1 MAKYNSDNLTKQKG
15 LSKRAKCG
23 ISIFVISLC
32 LFFFSVTTFV
42 APVHNFLIG
51 TFGLCLY
58 PVLVALMGVGIL
70 LMLKKRYYIA
80 KFYLGII
87 IALYFVIVLFFQIIL
102 TNFNVSFGNYLSNCY
117 NSHNTPGGVVCGV
130 IAYIMFLGLDKIG
143 SILLLAIALVFCVAF
158 VIDHFL
164 KIKEYKSLSDTVLS
178 FPFGFSQKR
187 KEEKANKITKTKKVV
202 KIQKNLETTPF
213 ETNVDLKN
221 EQKKEEKPKITL
233 NAYQQMQENSKKN
246 FFSNLENYQADN
258 DAVAKQIFGE
268 EFINSVQSENKKEEK
283 PKSFTLNELYEE
295 QKEQEQEN
303 NFVFAENNKPSRFVH
318 AEETENFYGD
328 ILNHHENLNY
338 DFENQSS
345 QQKTQSFEEN
355 NVEELHLEDTSS
367 QSSFKNESN
376 NSFEDLTNK
385 QSDEEVDF
393 DLSEMGDIIASEDEM
408 KNTEEDSFNTDFEEN
423 SFKNEKSTEPVP
435 DPVFNI
441 PKEFLKTKEKHDEQ
455 KPAERPQRRPHKPY
469 NKPSLELLTT
479 KSSQILADED
489 VFQEKALVLEETL
502 ESFRIPAKV
511 MGITC
516 GPAVTRYEL
525 QMPTGISVKRISQHA
540 EDIQMRMESRG
551 GVRIETPIPGR
562 SLVGV
567 EIPNA
572 KIATIG
578 LKDILEAPQFYE
590 SKGALT
596 FALGKDI
603 GGDCKVCN
611 LETMPHLLVAGSTGS
626 GKSVCLNVLL
636 ISLLYRLGPDELK
649 LILID
654 PKRVEF
660 VTYNYLP
667 HMLVPKAINDAK
679 EALNALD
686 WVNKEMMRRY
696 DMFSERRVRNFKEYN
711 ASEDVLNGVEDKLP
725 YIVVVIDE
733 LADLMILA
741 GRDLEEKI
749 QRLTQLA
756 RAAGIHLIIATQRP
770 SVDIITGV
778 IKSNLPSRIAFAVTD
793 FASSKTILDK
803 GGAEKLLGKGDMLYA
818 PQDLPEPIRIQ
829 CPFVGTQ
836 EVFEITEYIRQNN
849 EAFFDESISAFISKG
864 ENTNASNSTADTSG
878 NGGWDPLLP
887 QALLDFIQA
896 GGGSVS
902 MLQRK
907 HSIGFSRAGRIVD
920 QMESAGFIS
929 ARDPGKQTRSV
940 LISLEKY
947 NEIFGN
953 DEED

>member
-15 LSKRAKCG
+15 LSTRAKWG
-23 ISIFVISLC
+23 ISVFVISLC

-42 APVHNFLIG
+42 VPVYNFLLG
-51 TFGLCLY
+51 SFGVCLY
-58 PVLVALMGVGIL
+58 PVLVALMGVGVL
-70 LMLKKRYYIA
+70 LMLKKQYYIA
-80 KFYLGII
+80 KFYLGIV
-87 IALYFVIVLFFQIIL
+87 IALYFVVVLFFQVIL
-102 TNFNVSFGNYLSNCY
+102 TDFNMTFADYLSSCY
-117 NSHNTPGGVVCGV
+117 TSHNTPGGVIGG
-130 IAYIMFLGLDKIG
+130 IFAYIMFLGLDKIG
-143 SILLLAIALVFCVAF
+143 SILLLIIAFVLCVAF

-164 KIKEYKSLSDTVLS
+164 KIKEYKTLSEKVVG
-178 FPFGFSQKR
+178 FPFDFSKKEKNESDKR
-187 KEEKANKITKTKKVV
+187 KKEVSKKKILKV
-202 KIQKNLETTPF
+202 QKNIEAAPF
-213 ETNVDLKN
+213 ETNLKN
-221 EQKKEEKPKITL
+221 ENIETKKETNEEKPKITL
-233 NAYQQMQENSKKN
+233 NAYQQMQENSRNKFFN
-246 FFSNLENYQADN
+246 SFSNYKNDN
-258 DAVAKQIFGE
+258 DDIAKQIFGE
-268 EFINSVQSENKKEEK
+268 DFINSVQSDKKKDEK
-283 PKSFTLNELYEE
+283 SKSFTLNELYEE
-295 QKEQEQEN
+295 NKEKEQEN
-303 NFVFAENNKPSRFVH
+303 LVFASSSSDKPSRFVH
-318 AEETENFYGD
+318 ADEHED
-328 ILNHHENLNY
+328 IYKNIEFNDNLKS
-338 DFENQSS
+338 DENQNLS
-345 QQKTQSFEEN
+345 QVNK
-355 NVEELHLEDTSS
+355 
-367 QSSFKNESN
+367 
-376 NSFEDLTNK
+376 NSFENENTNDFSASNNLSDDENAFDTNK
-385 QSDEEVDF
+385 PSFDVNEI
-393 DLSEMGDIIASEDEM
+393 DLSDMSDIIAPKEEADEAKESDVEEFEDKKEQL
-408 KNTEEDSFNTDFEEN
+408 KVKEE
-423 SFKNEKSTEPVP
+423 
-435 DPVFNI
+435 PVFNI
-441 PKEFLKTKEKHDEQ
+441 PKEFLKKSEKRVEPIADQ
-455 KPAERPQRRPHKPY
+455 KPKKKSFQPY
-469 NKPSLELLTT
+469 KRPSLDLLTT
-479 KSSQILADED
+479 KSSQLVTDED
-489 VFQEKALVLEETL
+489 VFQEKAVILEETL
-502 ESFRIPAKV
+502 NSFRIPAKV

-525 QMPTGISVKRISQHA
+525 QMPTGIPVKKIAQHA
-540 EDIQMRMESRG
+540 DDIQMRMESRG

-567 EIPNA
+567 EIPNS

-578 LKDILEAPQFYE
+578 LRDILDAPQFVE

-636 ISLLYRLGPDELK
+636 ISLLYRLGPDDLK

-667 HMLVPKAINDAK
+667 HMLVPKAINDPK

-686 WVNKEMMRRY
+686 WVNKEMMKRY

-711 ASEDVLNGVEDKLP
+711 NSEDVLNGNEEKLP

-741 GRDLEEKI
+741 GRELEEKI

-829 CPFVGTQ
+829 CPFVDSK
-836 EVFEITEYIRQNN
+836 EVFEITEYIRKNN
-849 EAFFDESISAFISKG
+849 EAYFDDSISAFISKG
-864 ENTNASNSTADTSG
+864 ESSNSFGSTSDTSG
-878 NGGWDPLLP
+878 NGGGWDPLLP

-920 QMESAGFIS
+920 QM
-929 ARDPGKQTRSV
+929 
-940 LISLEKY
+940 
-947 NEIFGN
+947 
-953 DEED
+953 